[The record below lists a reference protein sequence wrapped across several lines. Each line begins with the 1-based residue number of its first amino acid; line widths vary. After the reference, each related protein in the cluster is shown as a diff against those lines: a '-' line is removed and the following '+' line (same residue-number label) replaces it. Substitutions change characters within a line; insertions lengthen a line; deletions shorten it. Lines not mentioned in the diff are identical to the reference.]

1 MYFFFLIEMLISMP
15 VPSILGKRACLLS
28 FKYLKAK
35 IGNKHLFS
43 HGMPRILCYIK
54 ECVQVFKKHFGNSR
68 VSINFLVTPASL
80 FDIRILSFL
89 PNLCYLRD

>member
-1 MYFFFLIEMLISMP
+1 MLISMP
-15 VPSILGKRACLLS
+15 VSSVLGKRACLLS

-43 HGMPRILCYIK
+43 HGMPQILYCIK

-68 VSINFLVTPASL
+68 VSINFPVIPVSL
-80 FDIRILSFL
+80 FDFHFLSFL
-89 PNLCYLRD
+89 LNLCYLRD